1 MIKLAV
7 HALLLAI
14 PLLITGLA
22 VGAQM
27 DEPQLRRS
35 GFLGVQVGP
44 VTDDRASSGD
54 LQVKSGVL
62 VVGLVEG
69 GSAGAAGFR
78 RGDIIIAM
86 NGNPVDG
93 PAEFARAVG
102 RLRAGDEV
110 SIRYVRDGAPGV
122 TRVVI
127 RARRLESAPDVAT
140 DYRAVAVDG
149 GTRRAIVT
157 RPKSPGRYPAVLYI
171 TGIGCFSQ
179 ESIGVQSTESKLL
192 YGLTR
197 RGFVTM
203 RVEKTG
209 VGDSQGPS
217 CESERADL
225 QSEVKGYVEGLRA
238 LRNYDFVDPENV
250 FPVGLSIG
258 GVEAPLVAQ
267 QASVK
272 GIVVINTVAR
282 SFLDYLQDIRRT
294 QRALRKTPYDVL
306 ESNLRINARCN
317 YELFVEHK
325 PVETLLDNEPAC
337 GEWVRYPAPRA
348 FMQQWAELN
357 PAAQWKDV
365 SVPVLILHGE
375 YDFIASAIDG
385 AYLPDTVESFHAGMA
400 THLSVPKMDHYMAH
414 VTSWSESLNKISG
427 MLGEFESS
435 LIDIVGVWLQGHSG

>member
-127 RARRLESAPDVAT
+127 RARPLASAPDVAT

-149 GTRRAIVT
+149 GTRRTIVT

-250 FPVGLSIG
+250 FLVGLSIG

-375 YDFIASAIDG
+375 YDFIASAVDG
-385 AYLPDTVESFHAGMA
+385 SYLRDIVESFHAGMA
-400 THLSVPKMDHYMAH
+400 TQLSVPKMDHYMAH
-414 VTSWSESLNKISG
+414 VTSWSESLDKISG

-435 LIDIVGVWLQGHSG
+435 LIDIVGGWLQGHSG

>member
-1 MIKLAV
+1 
-7 HALLLAI
+7 
-14 PLLITGLA
+14 
-22 VGAQM
+22 
-27 DEPQLRRS
+27 
-35 GFLGVQVGP
+35 
-44 VTDDRASSGD
+44 
-54 LQVKSGVL
+54 
-62 VVGLVEG
+62 
-69 GSAGAAGFR
+69 
-78 RGDIIIAM
+78 
-86 NGNPVDG
+86 
-93 PAEFARAVG
+93 
-102 RLRAGDEV
+102 
-110 SIRYVRDGAPGV
+110 
-122 TRVVI
+122 
-127 RARRLESAPDVAT
+127 
-140 DYRAVAVDG
+140 
-149 GTRRAIVT
+149 
-157 RPKSPGRYPAVLYI
+157 
-171 TGIGCFSQ
+171 
-179 ESIGVQSTESKLL
+179 
-192 YGLTR
+192 
-197 RGFVTM
+197 M

-238 LRNYDFVDPENV
+238 LRNYDFVDAENV
-250 FPVGLSIG
+250 FLVGLSIG

-282 SFLDYLQDIRRT
+282 SFLDDLQDIRRT
-294 QRALRKTPYDVL
+294 QGALRKIPYDVL

-375 YDFIASAIDG
+375 YDFIASAVDG
-385 AYLPDTVESFHAGMA
+385 SYLRDIVESFHAGMA
-400 THLSVPKMDHYMAH
+400 TQLSMPKMDHYMAH
-414 VTSWSESLNKISG
+414 VTSWSESLDKISG

-435 LIDIVGVWLQGHSG
+435 LIDIVGGWLQGHSG